1 MKRHIEGVHNQKE
14 DISKSEDEALQI
26 SEENS
31 RSSSLGHVETDLKP
45 IETSVIKKREIKN
58 ESSPKKIQNSTINQS
73 PSSSTA
79 PSTSCSSSH
88 NVVEL
93 SDEEQM
99 RNHDEERISSSPNQ
113 MTHSHL
119 NHTERPHSYT
129 CDRCLLR

>member
-1 MKRHIEGVHNQKE
+1 M
-14 DISKSEDEALQI
+14 
-26 SEENS
+26 
-31 RSSSLGHVETDLKP
+31 ETDLKP

-58 ESSPKKIQNSTINQS
+58 ESSPKKNSQNSTINQS

-79 PSTSCSSSH
+79 ASTPCSSSH

-129 CDRCLLR
+129 CDRCLLRYVDF